1 MITVVTG
8 TPGSGKTFS
17 ITHVTFKEYAL
28 SSNRPIATNLPL
40 NLDKFIELHNL
51 GDAAA
56 EKLRKRVILLKDR
69 FSTAWGEKAY
79 TILPDGRE
87 IEREDDH
94 AALYPNAE
102 IKRVR
107 FPLEREAQVVGKD
120 REEVSPENKFHEI
133 REFWRFGPSGCV
145 YLIDEIGKYASA
157 LDRNKRSKE
166 LGTYLQQHRHY
177 HDDIYFLC
185 QNFSQADK
193 QIRDNVERRYICKR
207 STSERMIKTRF
218 FGTYMYPVL
227 FFMLCEVTG
236 DPMSTKDFRN
246 GEISRQW
253 WVFPS
258 KKKYAC
264 YNSYSKGDGLSGKDG
279 EGAQGEDQLA
289 AAKNRRDS
297 WHKNQWRLYFLGASA
312 LVAFLV
318 LRSYFSWALGDHT
331 AVARSSTPTDAAAVD
346 QVDKY
351 DQDLTRQGELA
362 ATVPTPEPTPVPP
375 SHISIRNPGLTHS
388 DVEQLF
394 EGAGYILGDHIIVR
408 ESHAELAALVEE
420 HGRKERPHYGRFLI
434 VRFRDWE
441 GIDLQTI
448 QKVRLKATNEGT
460 RLDFALEYEAKN
472 IPSDYEILS
481 MIDSVLVPGRKV
493 TIANGKIL
501 REDQS
506 TAADNGRV
514 FTSGKI
520 EEEIGLKFEFT
531 PYTYPEKRIIR
542 GEMLLDDTTGDS
554 LDETTKSVMESWAE
568 LTPDLRLVGSV
579 TREYV
584 RTDSDTVIPFTG
596 WVPVVRKWRWKND
609 VRVRELLAVYGQHY
623 PDEPDGSSLVPEVSQ
638 VTRKL
643 GAGQVIDRRY
653 NLPIEYAIR
662 GEVFPQ
668 EMLEEME
675 SEPYG
680 PPAPGN

>member
-8 TPGSGKTFS
+8 TPGSGKSFS
-17 ITHVTFKEYAL
+17 VVHVTFTEYAL
-28 SSNRPIATNLPL
+28 KSSRPIATNLPI

-51 GDAAA
+51 GDAQA
-56 EKLRKRVILLKDR
+56 ESLRKRVVFLKDR

-79 TILPDGRE
+79 TVLPDGRE

-107 FPLEREAQVVGKD
+107 YPLEREAQVVGKE
-120 REEVSPENKFHEI
+120 REVVSPENQFHEI
-133 REFWRFGPSGCV
+133 REFWRFGPPGCV

-236 DPMSTKDFRN
+236 DPMSTREFRN

-264 YNSYSKGDGLSGKDG
+264 YNSYSKGDGLTGKDG
-279 EGAQGEDQLA
+279 EGQQGEDQLA

-331 AVARSSTPTDAAAVD
+331 AVARSSSSVDSDPVELVQQVD
-346 QVDKY
+346 QA
-351 DQDLTRQGELA
+351 LTEGGSLSA
-362 ATVPTPEPTPVPP
+362 PGIVPTPEPSGP
-375 SHISIRNPGLTHS
+375 SHVAIINPGLTHS

-394 EGAGYILGDHIIVR
+394 EGAGYILGDKIIVR
-408 ESHAELAALVEE
+408 ESHVELARLVEQN
-420 HGRKERPHYGRFLI
+420 GRKERPHYGRFLI

-448 QKVRLKATNEGT
+448 QKVRLRASNNGT
-460 RLDFALEYEAKN
+460 RLDFSLEYEAQD

-481 MIDSVLVPGRKV
+481 MIDTVLVPGRKV

-542 GEMLLDDTTGDS
+542 GEMLLDDTTGDT
-554 LDETTKSVMESWAE
+554 LDETTKSVIGSWAE

-596 WVPVVRKWRWKND
+596 WVPVVRKFRWKND
-609 VRVRELLAVYGQHY
+609 VRVRELLCVYGQHY
-623 PDEPDGSSLVPEVSQ
+623 PDEPSGSSLDPAVSG
-638 VTRKL
+638 VARAL
-643 GAGQVIDRRY
+643 GAGQVIHQRCK
-653 NLPIEYAIR
+653 LPIEYAIR
-662 GEVFPQ
+662 GDVFPDDVPQ
-668 EMLEEME
+668 GMK
-675 SEPYG
+675 SEPLEL
-680 PPAPGN
+680 PLSE